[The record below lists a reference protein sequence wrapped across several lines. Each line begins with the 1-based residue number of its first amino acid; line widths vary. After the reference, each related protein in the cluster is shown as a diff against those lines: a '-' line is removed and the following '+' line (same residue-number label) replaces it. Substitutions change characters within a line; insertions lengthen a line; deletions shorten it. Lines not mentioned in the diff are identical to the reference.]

1 MAGRVNLRLFYGGLA
16 VIALLGAGGIWMA
29 SSRARGAEV
38 QILEAPVAVGTSTF
52 PGFVIGSDSAPVEI
66 VEYADFECPAC
77 AAFTILAGPDIKQ
90 RLVATGLARW
100 RFRGYPLHQQSL
112 LPHHAARCAGEQG
125 LFWQMHDLLMQ
136 YQREWITSRRQL
148 GRFREYAQA
157 SGVDLDQYDECMRE
171 GRYASQILAT
181 RDEIAGSVKATPTFD
196 IGDVRLVG
204 AQPFDTI
211 AKYVRL
217 AADTSR

>member
-16 VIALLGAGGIWMA
+16 VIALIGAGAIWMA
-29 SSRARGAEV
+29 STRARRGEV
-38 QILEAPVAVGTSTF
+38 QILEAPVPVGTSTF

-100 RFRGYPLHQQSL
+100 RFRGYPLYQKSL
-112 LPHHAARCAGEQG
+112 LSHHAAHCAGEQQ
-125 LFWQMHDLLMQ
+125 LFWEMHDLLMQ
-136 YQREWITSRRQL
+136 YQSEWLTSRRQL
-148 GRFREYAQA
+148 GKFREYAQA
-157 SGVDLDQYDECMRE
+157 SGVNLDDYDECMRE

-181 RDEIAGSVKATPTFD
+181 RDEIAALVKATPTFD

-217 AADTSR
+217 AAETSR